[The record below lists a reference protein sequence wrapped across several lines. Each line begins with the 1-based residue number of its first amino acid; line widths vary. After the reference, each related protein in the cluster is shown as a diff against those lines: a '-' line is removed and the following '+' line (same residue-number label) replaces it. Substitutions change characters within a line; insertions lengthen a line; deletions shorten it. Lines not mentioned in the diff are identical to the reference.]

1 MSGFELAMLFA
12 CIAAAITF
20 LRLCVEMERMRDRI
34 RNLEEFKSKL
44 RIVLRKDGALLM
56 DLTPEAIDAYVRAFR
71 GDA

>member
-56 DLTPEAIDAYVRAFR
+56 DLTPEAIDAYVPAFR